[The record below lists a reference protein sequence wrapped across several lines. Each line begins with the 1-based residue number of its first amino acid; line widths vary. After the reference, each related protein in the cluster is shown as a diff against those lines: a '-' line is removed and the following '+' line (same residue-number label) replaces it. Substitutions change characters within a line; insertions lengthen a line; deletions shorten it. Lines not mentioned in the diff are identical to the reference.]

1 MTTKRRPLNRS
12 QGPAVTAEMVELFK
26 RGCELQAAGLDD
38 VDDESPEHTEF
49 VQVAKRLEWA
59 LLQLPGASALAP

>member
-1 MTTKRRPLNRS
+1 
-12 QGPAVTAEMVELFK
+12 MVELFK

-59 LLQLPGASALAP
+59 LLHFPARPLWPP